1 MTQVTANQLAAAALD
16 SHLSGNLAQA
26 EQLYRQVL
34 EVEPD
39 NGNALSFLGALAY
52 QAGRLEEA
60 AGFYRRAVELKPNS
74 AAVHHS
80 LGNVLH
86 ALGQTEQANAAFRRA
101 TECDPNHAEAHF
113 NLGNGLFD
121 QNRLAEAAASYRR
134 ALAIRPHNPDALC
147 NLGNVLEAQGELDE
161 AVAAYRNALVL
172 RPDLAHVHN
181 NLGNILKERGLTVEA
196 AASYRRALAINP
208 ALAGVHSNL
217 LFALNYAG
225 HDAAALFAEHLGWA
239 RQHAEP
245 LTALAAAHGNVAEPL
260 RRLKIGYVSAD
271 LREHPVARFIEPV
284 LARHDR
290 VGFEIFCYSNDDGAD
305 EVTARLRASSDH
317 WRTIAGLGD
326 AAAEQTIRADGID
339 ILVDLSGHTARNR
352 LTLFARRPAP
362 VQATWIG
369 YPNTTGMS
377 AMAYRLTDACA
388 DPAGAADSLHSETLV
403 RLPRTFLCYRP
414 EPESPEVGPLPAAT
428 AGYVTFGSF
437 NNLPK
442 ITPEVVAVWARI
454 LARLPHARLLLKSGP
469 LADAAARSRYLALFA
484 EQGIAAQ
491 RITLAAKVAAVSG
504 HLALYNEVD
513 IGLDPFPY
521 NGTTTT
527 CEAMWM
533 GVPVVTLAGERHAAR
548 VGVSLLGAVGLDELV
563 AENEEAYVEKAVA
576 LASDLERLSS
586 LRAGLRPRVQQSP
599 LCDEAGFTR
608 ALEDSYRAMWKT
620 WCEQRRQ

>member
-1 MTQVTANQLAAAALD
+1 MTEASVKELAAAALD
-16 SHLSGNLAQA
+16 SHLAGNLAQA

-39 NGNALSFLGALAY
+39 NAGAPGFLGALAY

-60 AGFYRRAVELKPNS
+60 AGFYRRAAELKPNS
-74 AAVHHS
+74 AALHHS

-86 ALGQTEQANAAFRRA
+86 ALGRTGQANAAFRRA

-121 QNRLAEAAASYRR
+121 QHRFAEAAASYRR
-134 ALAIRPHNPDALC
+134 ALAIRPHNADALC
-147 NLGNVLEAQGELDE
+147 NLGNVLEAQGQLDE
-161 AVAAYRNALVL
+161 AVAAYRSALAL
-172 RPDLAHVHN
+172 RPDLANVHN
-181 NLGNILKERGLTVEA
+181 NLGNIEKERGLIAEA

-208 ALAGVHSNL
+208 TLAGVHSNL
-217 LFALNYAG
+217 LFALNYAAQ
-225 HDAAALFAEHLGWA
+225 DAAALFAGHLGWA

-245 LTALAAAHGNVAEPL
+245 LTALAAPHGNVPDPL
-260 RRLKIGYVSAD
+260 RRLRIGYVSAD

-284 LARHDR
+284 LAQHDR
-290 VGFEIFCYSNDDGAD
+290 GGFEIFCYANDAGAD
-305 EVTARLRASSDH
+305 EAAARLRAASDH
-317 WRTIAGLGD
+317 WRCIAGLGD
-326 AAAEQTIRADGID
+326 AAAEAMIREDAID

-352 LTLFARRPAP
+352 LTLFARKPAP

-377 AMAYRLTDACA
+377 AMDYRLTDARA
-388 DPAGAADSLHSETLV
+388 DPPGTADSLHSETLL

-414 EPESPEVGPLPAAT
+414 EPASPAVAPLPAAR

-454 LARLPHARLLLKSGP
+454 LARLPQARLLLKSGP
-469 LADAAARSRYLALFA
+469 LADATARSRYLALFA
-484 EQGIAAQ
+484 EHGIAAP

-504 HLALYNEVD
+504 HLALYGEVD

-533 GVPVVTLAGERHAAR
+533 GVPVVALAGDRHAGR
-548 VGVSLLGAVGLDELV
+548 VGVSLLGAVGLEELV
-563 AENEEAYVEKAVA
+563 AKDEEAYVEKAVA
-576 LASDLERLSS
+576 LASDLERLAG
-586 LRAGLRPRVQQSP
+586 LRAGLRARMQQSP

-608 ALEDSYRAMWKT
+608 ALEDTWRAIWQT
-620 WCEQRRQ
+620 WCGQRQ